1 MPWLRLI
8 ANTEADRA
16 KPKAL
21 TVIPHRDVVDIDNVE
36 EEADD
41 LVADQQLHA
50 TVILQQ
56 SHQLAVL
63 GVSVLLRM
71 QLIRGG
77 QTKVKLV

>member
-21 TVIPHRDVVDIDNVE
+21 TVIPHRDVVDNDNVE

-41 LVADQQLHA
+41 HVADKVCKHFSA
-50 TVILQQ
+50 
-56 SHQLAVL
+56 SYEEKCS
-63 GVSVLLRM
+63 SVVANVVAPKVEA
-71 QLIRGG
+71 
-77 QTKVKLV
+77 KVKQVNCDQIR